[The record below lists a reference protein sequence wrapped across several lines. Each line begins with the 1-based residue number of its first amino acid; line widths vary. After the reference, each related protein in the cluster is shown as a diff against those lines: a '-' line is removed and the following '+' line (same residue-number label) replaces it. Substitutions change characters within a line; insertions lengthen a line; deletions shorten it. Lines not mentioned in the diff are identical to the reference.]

1 MNKRK
6 IMIMMAGMV
15 LPILAPQASAAAE
28 HHDWEDQ
35 HVLSINR
42 EPARAAFM
50 PYQAKKGDS
59 QMLLNGEWKFRW
71 TKTPEERIVDFYRT
85 DYSCKGWKSLA
96 VPANWEVNG
105 YGTPI
110 YISAG
115 YPFKINP
122 PYVMTTPK
130 KDWTTYE
137 ERNPTGQYKRTF
149 QLKANSL
156 LFRQD
161 RQTFLR
167 FEGVMSAFYVWVNGE
182 KVGYSQGSMEPSE
195 FNVTPYL
202 KAGKNEI
209 AVEVYKYSDGS
220 YLEDQDFWRFG
231 GIHRDVWLY
240 STPNVRIRDFAV
252 RTLPQLS
259 SATSSPCDFTLQ
271 INPQLAV
278 AAGEKGEGYRLMA
291 WLEDAEDKG
300 VMLKLPGTDRL
311 EASLQASADEILD
324 LNHKAALMNEW
335 YPQRGG
341 RKFER
346 MEGVVEK
353 PHAWTAETP
362 YLYTL
367 KLALLDKQGSVVEQV
382 QQRIGF
388 RWVSVENGQLMVNG
402 KPIKL
407 RGVNRHEHDPKL
419 ARVMTE
425 EMMQRDILL
434 MKQAN
439 VNAVR
444 TSHYPN
450 VSRWYELCDSAGIYV
465 MDEADCETH
474 GLRGTLTSTPDWNA
488 AFLDRAVRM
497 AERDKNHP
505 SIIFWSLGNESG
517 FGANHAAM
525 AGWLHTFDP
534 TRLVHYEGAQTPYQ
548 PAKGLSEQDFD
559 ETDPDCVDVLSRF
572 YPRVKAEYLN
582 PSVPEGSDK
591 ERAENARWEH
601 LLDIAMRKN
610 DNRPVLTSEYAHCM
624 GNALGNFKEYWEEIY
639 SHPRMAGGFIW
650 DWVDQGIYAPGTNHV
665 LYGGDFGDKP
675 NLKAFCLNGV
685 VFSDRSVSAKYQE
698 VKHVYAPVWITQ
710 KGDEVWVKN
719 LHSHLSLE
727 GFSCQYQVTKNGV
740 VGQEGVLKMPSVQ
753 PGDSAKLCSLH
764 DFKAYK
770 NTDSRLNI
778 SVISQQGVE
787 VGREQIALSD
797 NLYEAGWKLAADA
810 MKRYKSSRRL
820 ATLSTAELLARNIS
834 VIPQFFRA
842 PTDNDKSFGNWIAKD
857 WKKTYLDST
866 LSAIPLKDGE
876 YVYHYGEDGA
886 SDKAGSSASAK
897 SGGNIRLRLEVAPQQ
912 YGFVDVKATYSFEGN
927 LPELPRLGLM
937 MKLPRVAYDQVKW
950 YGRGPWENYPDR
962 KQSCPI
968 GWYESSV
975 EDQFTHYPRPQ
986 DNGNHE
992 DCSYIELTNKNGKNA
1007 LQVIAVGDTPL
1018 SFSAL
1023 PYSVADLYAARHDF
1037 ELKQS
1042 GNPNLRY
1049 TYFSLDC
1056 AVLGLGNSSCG
1067 PGVLKKYAIDKTRSY
1082 TLHFKMRI
1090 L

>member
-6 IMIMMAGMV
+6 IMIVMAGMV

-59 QMLLNGEWKFRW
+59 QMSLNGEWKFRW

-582 PSVPEGSDK
+582 PGVPEGSDK

-719 LHSHLSLE
+719 HHSHLSLE

-740 VGQEGVLKMPSVQ
+740 VGQESVLKMPSVQ

-857 WKKTYLDST
+857 WKKTNLDST

>member
-59 QMLLNGEWKFRW
+59 QMSLNGEWKFRW

-291 WLEDAEDKG
+291 WLEDAEGKG

-582 PSVPEGSDK
+582 PGVPEGSDK

-601 LLDIAMRKN
+601 LMDIAMRKN

-719 LHSHLSLE
+719 HHSHLSLE

-740 VGQEGVLKMPSVQ
+740 VGQESVLKMPSVQ

-842 PTDNDKSFGNWIAKD
+842 PTDNDKSFGNWIATE
-857 WKKTYLDST
+857 WKKTHLDST

-912 YGFVDVKATYSFEGN
+912 DGFVDVKATYSFEGN

-1042 GNPNLRY
+1042 DNPNLRY
-1049 TYFSLDC
+1049 TYLSLDC

>member
-6 IMIMMAGMV
+6 IMIVMAGMV

-59 QMLLNGEWKFRW
+59 QMSLNGEWKFRW

-548 PAKGLSEQDFD
+548 PAKGLNEQDFD

-582 PSVPEGSDK
+582 PGVPEGSDK

-719 LHSHLSLE
+719 HHSHLSLE

-740 VGQEGVLKMPSVQ
+740 VGQESVLKMPSVQ

-857 WKKTYLDST
+857 WKKTHLDST
-866 LSAIPLKDGE
+866 FSAIPLKDGE

-912 YGFVDVKATYSFEGN
+912 DGFVDVKATYSFEGN

-1042 GNPNLRY
+1042 DNPNLRY
-1049 TYFSLDC
+1049 TYLSLDC